1 MATLLWTFNGE
12 AIYGPSNKYS
22 VQAKALLYLDTDTG
36 SGYTMHWVWQLFVP
50 KWVRDVG
57 WTLYMTTPIGSVSG
71 KITYSSGSTM
81 TNTVLASKTGPQF
94 TVAYGGSCS
103 TTTTSYWT
111 SDGGNKYQS
120 SLSASQTT
128 YTVPKP
134 TYSVNYNANGGTG
147 APGGQTKTYGTNLT
161 LSSTRPTRTD
171 YDFVGWGTSSVASSA
186 SYQPGSTYSAN
197 SSITLYAIW
206 KLNYIKPSIQ
216 GIVVDRCDS
225 SGNLMDDGTYV
236 RVYFGYAADTTFDST
251 NKISTVSAK
260 VNGVTKTET
269 VNAQSG
275 NVTLLV
281 NAGVNEST
289 AYIVT
294 VTVTD
299 TYKNGT
305 TTASVSLSIP
315 AYAIDFS
322 PSNKAIGIG
331 IPADME
337 NYVHSALN
345 IAVNGGILVDGMA
358 GSPWLNLKN
367 RKMSTSSNPSN
378 EQYTAIRHTDANG
391 NTLGYWQTM
400 EETNG
405 IIQGSIEAQR
415 GSVHHGLFMRIASN
429 GSRSVIF
436 TQRAPWLTGLNI
448 HSSNNDAFGLWV
460 GSSVVNVGT
469 TAVSTF
475 TLFTK
480 AQLQAIVGTNW
491 TPSGS
496 NCSVFVMNG
505 DYGATDALMTSS
517 INSSS
522 IVRVHMNKTRTGNI
536 RVNWMIV
543 RFAS

>member
-1 MATLLWTFNGE
+1 MATLLATYSGTVTY
-12 AIYGPSNKYS
+12 APSGKYS
-22 VQAKALLYLDTDTG
+22 VQARALLYKDSETATG
-36 SGYTMHWVWQLFVP
+36 YRMHWEWQLFIPHWVELGFDLYLTYPGGSKKAHIYYKSGYT
-50 KWVRDVG
+50 
-57 WTLYMTTPIGSVSG
+57 
-71 KITYSSGSTM
+71 YS
-81 TNTVLASKTGPQF
+81 NYVLASQTGSQF
-94 TVAYGGSCS
+94 DVAYGSSCS
-103 TTTTSYWT
+103 TSTSSYWI
-111 SDGGNKYQS
+111 SDGGTKYES

-134 TYSVNYNANGGTG
+134 TYTVSYNANGGSG
-147 APGGQTKTYGTNLT
+147 APGNQTKTYGVNLT
-161 LSSTRPTRTD
+161 LSSSRPTRTD
-171 YDFVGWGTSSVASSA
+171 YDFVGWGTSSVSSSA
-186 SYQPGSTYSAN
+186 AYQPGSTYSAN

-206 KLNYIKPSIQ
+206 KQNYIKPSIQ

-225 SGNLMDDGTYV
+225 SGNLIDDGTYV

-251 NKISTVSAK
+251 NKISTVSAT
-260 VNGVTKTET
+260 VNGVTSSST
-269 VNAQSG
+269 VNSQSG

-294 VTVTD
+294 VRVTD
-299 TYKNGT
+299 TYKSGT
-305 TTASVSLSIP
+305 TTASVTLAIP
-315 AYAIDFS
+315 TYAIDFS

-345 IAVNGGILVDGMA
+345 IAVDGGILVDGKTS
-358 GSPWLNLKN
+358 SPWINLKN
-367 RKMSTSSNPSN
+367 RNISTSSNPSKT
-378 EQYTAIRHTDANG
+378 QYTVFRHIANDG
-391 NTLGYWQTM
+391 DTVGYWQTI
-400 EETNG
+400 EESDGT
-405 IIQGSIEAQR
+405 IQGSVEAQR

-429 GSRSVIF
+429 GSRSVNF
-436 TQRAPWLTGLNI
+436 SQRAPWVTALNI
-448 HSSNNDAFGLWV
+448 HSSNNDAFGIWV

-480 AQLQAIVGTNW
+480 AQLQAIVGTSW
-491 TPSGS
+491 TPSGT

-522 IVRVHMNKTRTGNI
+522 IARVHMNKTRTGNV

-543 RFAS
+543 RFDS